1 MTLNSKRMEVTSKL
15 TSRAASTSTI
25 YKVFCKVKST
35 STNWRPQSVGSAAW
49 LARTNLATGFLSFSR
64 TIASSWSLSLT
75 LIRLR
80 WSVWASRTITWFGGR
95 RMAFSPPLTVEA
107 IFWLGHRSPVKC
119 STAKPRRKMLKASRW
134 NITRYIGQTR
144 MISPTRRIF
153 TTKKTAQWICYRA
166 SQVSAIGSWRVKKDS
181 NTRKNSWTTPYN
193 DKRRRM
199 SEELP

>member
-1 MTLNSKRMEVTSKL
+1 MTLKNKRMEVTSKL

-25 YKVFCKVKST
+25 YKVFFKAKST
-35 STNWRPQSVGSAAW
+35 STNWQPLSVGSAAW
-49 LARTNLATGFLSFSR
+49 LAKTNSATGFHSYSR
-64 TIASSWSLSLT
+64 MIALSLSLFLT
-75 LIRLR
+75 LTRLR

-95 RMAFSPPLTVEA
+95 RMVFSPLLTVEA
-107 IFWLGHRSPVKC
+107 IFWLGRRSRVKC
-119 STAKPRRKMLKASRW
+119 CTAKLRRKMLKANRW
-134 NITRYIGQTR
+134 KITRYIGQTR
-144 MISPTRRIF
+144 MILPTRRIF

-181 NTRKNSWTTPYN
+181 NTQKNSWTTPYN